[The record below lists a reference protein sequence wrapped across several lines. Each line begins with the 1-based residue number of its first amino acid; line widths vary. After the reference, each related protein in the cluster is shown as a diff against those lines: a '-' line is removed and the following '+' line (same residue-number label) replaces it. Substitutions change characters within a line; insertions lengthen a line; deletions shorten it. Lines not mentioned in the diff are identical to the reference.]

1 MAGLEIVWRNPD
13 PPHHQQRWE
22 QLTAE
27 SQASL
32 YEIQEF
38 VSLTDG
44 GFWSASSRLKVL
56 AGGRVRMAERP
67 ELNGNALSVPQA
79 YACQRNR
86 IR

>member
-13 PPHHQQRWE
+13 PPHRQQRWE
-22 QLTAE
+22 QLTGE

-44 GFWSASSRLKVL
+44 GFWSASSRLEVL
-56 AGGRVRMAERP
+56 AGGRGRMAERP
-67 ELNGNALSVPQA
+67 ELNGKRAITTAGIRLSK
-79 YACQRNR
+79 NR

>member
-1 MAGLEIVWRNPD
+1 MAGLEIVWRKPD

-56 AGGRVRMAERP
+56 AGGRGGMAERP
-67 ELNGNALSVPQA
+67 ETQRKHAISTTGIRLSKKQ
-79 YACQRNR
+79 N
-86 IR
+86 

>member
-13 PPHHQQRWE
+13 PLHRQQRWE
-22 QLTAE
+22 QLRGE

-44 GFWSASSRLKVL
+44 GCWSASSRLEVL
-56 AGGRVRMAERP
+56 AGGRGRMAERP
-67 ELNGNALSVPQA
+67 ELNGNALSLLQA
-79 YACQRNR
+79 SACQKNR